1 MSEQTIDVSRVIDEG
16 RTGSFM
22 TRLVIITFL
31 LVVADGFDIVAIG
44 FAMPGM
50 MRDFGI
56 ADANVAGRMIAAS
69 LVGILF
75 GSPIFGWI
83 GDRFGRK
90 AAIILSCFLFGVL
103 TWATA
108 LAASVPQ
115 VIALRFI
122 AGLGIGGLMPNVTAL
137 ISELAPARYRAAII
151 IFTFTGVALGGA
163 LPGVVA
169 ATLVQTHGWQ
179 IIFTIGGIFPILVSL
194 LSIWLLPESV
204 KYLVVKGR
212 GQQDV
217 VRILAQMDP
226 GKAVDS
232 SATYVVA
239 DEQKGSTLKAL
250 FAGPLAVLTPLM
262 WLLFVANLMG
272 YFFLIGWT
280 PAVLQAAKIDPS
292 KAAIAGVL
300 LQLGG
305 VTAGVL
311 MFWFRLMERRGLLPI
326 IILLAL
332 AVPVV
337 AGIGMAAS
345 AQAEGLVFA
354 LQFVAGLC
362 CLGVQFSLNALS
374 GILYPTAVRSSGSG
388 AALGIGR
395 LGSVVGPIVGGVLIA
410 QQFPTDKL
418 YAFAAIPFAVGCV
431 LALIMARYY
440 KSTSAATT

>member
-1 MSEQTIDVSRVIDEG
+1 
-16 RTGSFM
+16 
-22 TRLVIITFL
+22 
-31 LVVADGFDIVAIG
+31 
-44 FAMPGM
+44 M